1 MGNAFW
7 QDDDEA
13 QCGTDGGVTRC
24 WIFGQAMAN
33 LLTRRVKPLHVYVE
47 KLHYNRV
54 LNLLI

>member
-33 LLTRRVKPLHVYVE
+33 PLTKRVKPLHVYVE
-47 KLHYNRV
+47 KLR
-54 LNLLI
+54 